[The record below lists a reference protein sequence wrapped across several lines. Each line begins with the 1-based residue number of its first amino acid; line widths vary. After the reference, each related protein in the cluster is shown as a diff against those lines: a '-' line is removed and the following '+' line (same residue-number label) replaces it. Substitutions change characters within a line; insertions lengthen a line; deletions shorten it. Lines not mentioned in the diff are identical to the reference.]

1 MDVLKNAIYSMTPNL
16 DYKKL
21 DILKTRIEELYKTY
35 EEPEFDKDGKY
46 ISKKI
51 KKAPK
56 LNAD

>member
-1 MDVLKNAIYSMTPNL
+1 MTPNL

-56 LNAD
+56 LNADQ